1 MEIFE
6 TFGSFYID
14 KSALSRR
21 VYRHINFLHRSQV
34 KSLDRDVRI
43 SWKRYLLRQLSYR
56 IFLRER

>member
-21 VYRHINFLHRSQV
+21 IYRHINFLRRSQV

-56 IFLRER
+56 IFLYER